1 MNRLILAALLALSL
15 QGCALLDRD
24 RYDPLEFSVYLD
36 AWQRGARLLDVCGHE
51 DEEERAHLALL
62 MLAERASLIALYG
75 VYEDSKDYAVELGT
89 IITSF
94 KPGASTAFCR
104 ETAANV
110 KLAAERVMGQIGRR
124 AR

>member
-1 MNRLILAALLALSL
+1 MIRRAALILALVLLA
-15 QGCALLDRD
+15 GCALLERD
-24 RYDPLEFSVYLD
+24 RYDPLEFSVYAD
-36 AWQRGARLLDVCGHE
+36 AWQRAARLADVCGHE
-51 DEEERAHLALL
+51 EEEERVQLALL
-62 MLAERASLIALYG
+62 LTAERAGLIAMYSP
-75 VYEDSKDYAVELGT
+75 YEDSKDYAVGLGG

-110 KLAAERVMGQIGRR
+110 KAAAEQAMGQIGKR